1 MRRAF
6 PLLALGLAAVAGS
19 AWAQTP
25 SADDRLN
32 HIVET
37 YDACTSK
44 AVTNPDFSICG
55 GARTEADE
63 ALLNAVWKTAYGNV
77 KDASKAALLTEQRLW
92 VAFKDK
98 SCLWLLDGY
107 GREGQVID
115 YPMCRASVIE
125 DRIRALADQEVR

>member
-1 MRRAF
+1 MRRAI
-6 PLLALGLAAVAGS
+6 LSLAIALTAGA

-37 YDACTSK
+37 YDRCAAK

-63 ALLNAVWKTAYGNV
+63 ALLNDVWKTAYGNLEAPA
-77 KDASKAALLTEQRLW
+77 KASILTEQRLW
-92 VAFKDK
+92 IAFKDK

-115 YPMCRASVIE
+115 YPVCRAGVLE